1 MLQCPCHFPP
11 LERPQFVEVPEMDCK
26 TRLLEMLPRACI
38 MCVRVDRVERERE
51 RNLDGNNSWCE
62 IGYVSVTQFG
72 CNLCV

>member
-38 MCVRVDRVERERE
+38 MCVRMDRVERERE
-51 RNLDGNNSWCE
+51 RETSMAITVGVRL
-62 IGYVSVTQFG
+62 VTS
-72 CNLCV
+72 L